1 MKHCIRY
8 GIIIWGLLN
17 SILAVAEANY
27 VYHEQTQNT
36 VVSGCSQSFMS
47 SATNAIYANTPVT
60 IGFKVEYP
68 FYTNQVRVYYTTDGS
83 TPSGT
88 YGTGSGTT
96 QVLSASYVCTSSGI
110 DVVTATIPG
119 LSAGTVVNY
128 IVSAWHSGG
137 GAEIFG
143 NGPGSPCSCGTP
155 TSSAASATVFQ
166 YIVQAPLPVSL
177 TAFSVKAVQ
186 QQVQVE
192 WTTTSEENNAFF
204 DVERSADLQEF
215 VSVAHVPGQGTVST
229 RQNYYFIDE
238 TPLKGIS
245 YYRLKQNDADG
256 KFSYSPVRSAIIR
269 PNGELLI
276 INPIGTD
283 QITINGLEGAALLE
297 ITDIHGRAYF
307 QKRTNSSSV
316 TIKTTS
322 WPGNQ
327 YIVRIIEPTG
337 VYIRKVIVLH

>member
-60 IGFKVEYP
+60 IGFKVEYQ
-68 FYTNQVRVYYTTDGS
+68 FYTNQVRIYYTTDGS
-83 TPSGT
+83 TPAGA

-96 QVLSASYVCTSSGI
+96 QVLTAAYTCTNSGV
-110 DVVTATIPG
+110 DVITATIPG
-119 LSAGTVVNY
+119 LSTGTVVHY

-166 YIVQAPLPVSL
+166 YTVQAPLPVSL

-192 WTTTSEENNAFF
+192 WTTTSEQDNAYF
-204 DVERSADLQEF
+204 DIERSADLREF
-215 VSVAHVPGQGTVST
+215 VSVAQIAGRGTTST
-229 RQNYYFIDE
+229 RQNYYFTDE

-245 YYRLKQNDADG
+245 YYQLKQTDTDG
-256 KFSYSPVRSAIIR
+256 RVSSSRIQSVSIR
-269 PNGELLI
+269 PNGELTI
-276 INPIGTD
+276 INQPATD
-283 QITINGLEGAALLE
+283 QVIISGLEETALLE
-297 ITDIHGRAYF
+297 ITDMQGRPYL
-307 QKRTNSSSV
+307 QKRANASTV
-316 TIKTTS
+316 TIKTAS
-322 WPGNQ
+322 WPTNQ
-327 YIVRIIEPTG
+327 YIVRITESVG
-337 VYIRKVIVLH
+337 VQTRKLIVLH